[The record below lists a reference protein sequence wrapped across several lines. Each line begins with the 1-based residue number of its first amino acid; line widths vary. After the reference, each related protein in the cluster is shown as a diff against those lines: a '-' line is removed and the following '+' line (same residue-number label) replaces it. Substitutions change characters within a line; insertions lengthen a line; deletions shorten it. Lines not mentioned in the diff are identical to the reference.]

1 MAAIVAISFAL
12 RRDILSGPPGGG
24 RRRAVILTMKRREF
38 ITFIGGATVAAS
50 ATVRAQQSAKIRRI
64 GLLETVSPSSNT
76 GNLDALRQGLH
87 ELGYVESRD
96 YVLEYRSADGDGR
109 RFPALADELVRLGVD
124 LIVTRGTPAA
134 RAAKNATESIPIVM
148 AAIGEPLGMGV
159 VASLARPG
167 GNVTGL
173 SAFVTELAGK
183 RVELLRELRQGS
195 SSAAFF
201 HNMSNPVVPQQ
212 WEETQKAA
220 HMLGIE
226 VFLLDVRTK
235 DEIPRAFETASA
247 RRVDTLLVGIDAL
260 IQEHRQLIADLAAEH
275 RLAAIYPS
283 KEFVD
288 VGGLMA
294 YGVSYPDLYF
304 RAATLIDKIFRGAKA
319 GDLPV
324 EQPTKLEL
332 IINMKAAKALGLNVP
347 PTLLA
352 RADEV
357 IE

>member
-1 MAAIVAISFAL
+1 
-12 RRDILSGPPGGG
+12 
-24 RRRAVILTMKRREF
+24 MKRRAF
-38 ITFIGGATVAAS
+38 FALAGSAMVMWPLAT
-50 ATVRAQQSAKIRRI
+50 RAQQPAKIHRI
-64 GLLETVSPSSNT
+64 GILETVSSSANVK
-76 GNLDALRQGLH
+76 NLDALRRGLR
-87 ELGYVESRD
+87 ELGYVENQN
-96 YVLEYRSADGDGR
+96 YILEYRSADGNGE
-109 RFPALADELVRLGVD
+109 RFPALADELVRLHVD

-134 RAAKNATESIPIVM
+134 QAAKNATETIPIVM
-148 AAIGEPLGMGV
+148 AAIGEPLGVGV

-183 RVELLRELRQGS
+183 RVELAKELWPGS
-195 SSAAFF
+195 STVGLLN
-201 HNMSNPVVPQQ
+201 NMGNPVVPPQ
-212 WEETQKAA
+212 WEETKKAA
-220 HMLGIE
+220 KVLGIE
-226 VFLLDVRTK
+226 AVLLDIRSR
-235 DEIPRAFETASA
+235 DDIPRAFETANA
-247 RRVDTLLVGIDAL
+247 QHVDTLLVGIEVL
-260 IQEHRQLIADLAAEH
+260 IQENRQLITDLAAKH
-275 RLAAIYPS
+275 RLPAIYAS

-304 RAATLIDKIFRGAKA
+304 RSATFIDKIFRGAKP

-332 IINMKAAKALGLNVP
+332 IVNLQAAKALGLAVP
-347 PTLLA
+347 AALLS